1 MPFSYVQFMTE
12 LMAPQ
17 PYPRQPNFAPPRL
30 TPLRKPISQ
39 STIGIFT
46 SAGVQLRDDAP
57 LNETND
63 LSYRLIDR
71 RTPYSELTIAHQTPV
86 RRWALEDMNVA
97 FPRDR
102 LVELEAEG
110 VIGGLAPRAVSMVG
124 SISKFTELL
133 KTTVPAIKDEFD
145 RQGVDLVFLFPF

>member
-17 PYPRQPNFAPPRL
+17 PYPRQPNFSPPAL
-30 TPLRKPISQ
+30 AQLSKTISQ

-46 SAGVQLRDDAP
+46 SAGVQRHDDLSLA
-57 LNETND
+57 ETND

-71 RTPYSELTIAHQTPV
+71 GTPYSELTVAHQTPV
-86 RRWALEDMNVA
+86 RRWALDDLNVA

-102 LVELEAEG
+102 LIELEAEG
-110 VIGGLAPRAVSMVG
+110 TIGKLAPKAVSMVG
-124 SISKFTELL
+124 SISKYTDLI
-133 KTTVPAIKDEFD
+133 KTTVPRIKNEFD
-145 RQGVDLVFLFPF
+145 AQGVDLVFLFPF

>member
-1 MPFSYVQFMTE
+1 LPFSYVQFMTD
-12 LMAPQ
+12 LMAPK

-30 TPLRKPISQ
+30 APLRKPISQ

-46 SAGVQLRDDAP
+46 SAGIQLRDDTP
-57 LNETND
+57 LSETND

-71 RTPYSELTIAHQTPV
+71 HTPYSELTVAHQTPV

-102 LVELEAEG
+102 LSELEAEG
-110 VIGGLAPRAVSMVG
+110 VIGGLAPQAVSMVG

-133 KTTVPAIKDEFD
+133 KTTVPAIQKEFD